1 MKLTSMSFPLML
13 LIRISQGVFAL
24 LVIILSGFVANWYT
38 TTTPFPSPS
47 QVNFLLFSGVWS
59 LISIA
64 CIELLPRF
72 LPRVPKP
79 YITAP
84 FDLTNALFHLAGFS
98 AHAAFLNG
106 LLFCH
111 GDVCHAAQASVAF
124 AAFSFAVW
132 SASAALTVME
142 AVKVRRAAGGGGGG
156 AGRPA
161 GTGAMPWPGKKEA
174 I

>member
-1 MKLTSMSFPLML
+1 MKLTSMSFPLMP

-38 TTTPFPSPS
+38 STTPLPSPS
-47 QVNFLLFSGVWS
+47 QVTFLLFSEGLS
-59 LISIA
+59 
-64 CIELLPRF
+64 PN
-72 LPRVPKP
+72 P

-106 LLFCH
+106 LLFCR

-132 SASAALTVME
+132 SASAALTVLE
-142 AVKVRRAAGGGGGG
+142 AVKVRRAGAGAGAGAAVGGG

-174 I
+174 V